1 MLIDQRA
8 VAAGQSYTVSGIA
21 AAQNRYLTITNDSP
35 FDISYYFDNNSTDAR
50 TLAPGGVVDNE
61 EPAQAA
67 PSLTPSLGWNGG
79 ITVTVAQPLGGMTPT
94 NPPAQQVTLEGFSQ
108 PRRVARSSLARVVNV
123 GNAVTVGTSNILQGT
138 GQSRAVTTRDLPGIV
153 PDRSPLLIPA
163 IANPVGDPTSIGLA
177 PLDASG
183 NPVTTAA
190 LLLAPTLLDSFAPV
204 KCESTLAVVGSV
216 SKVANMAT
224 DGALGVAGVVR
235 APGPV
240 TVASTASQTILS
252 HTPVANG
259 FFRASVHMLLR
270 NGTSGNAITLSVTY
284 TDADGASRT
293 TFFVLASGSTFS
305 VAAGVTSFGNSAWTG
320 EPLCFYATTTGAIT
334 IAFRDPTNTP
344 NDTVNA
350 VLERLA

>member
-8 VAAGQSYTVSGIA
+8 VAAGDSYTVSGIA

-35 FDISYYFDNNSTDAR
+35 FDISYFFDNNSTDAR

-67 PSLTPSLGWNGG
+67 PSLTPSLGWGG
-79 ITVTVAQPLGGMTPT
+79 SITVTAAQPLGGTAPS

-138 GQSRAVTTRDLPGIV
+138 AQSRAVTTRDLPGIA
-153 PDRSPLLIPA
+153 PDKSPLLIPA
-163 IANPVGDPTSIGLA
+163 IANPTGDTTSIGLA

-190 LLLAPTLLDSFAPV
+190 LLLAPTLLDSLAPV
-204 KCESTLAVVGSV
+204 QCESTLAVVGKV

-224 DGALGVAGVVR
+224 DGALGVVAVPT
-235 APGPV
+235 APAPV
-240 TVASTASQTILS
+240 TVTVTTAQNIIVF
-252 HTPVANG
+252 TPPGNG
-259 FFRASVHMLLR
+259 WYRAGISFVLG
-270 NGTSGNAITLSVTY
+270 NGVSGNAITAMVSY
-284 TDADGASRT
+284 QDATGVNRGAN
-293 TFFVLASGSTFS
+293 FAMVNGSTN
-305 VAAGVTSFGNSAWTG
+305 VIAAGITSMANGGWAC
-320 EPLCFYATTTGAIT
+320 EPLMFYAKTGAQIT
-334 IAFRDPTNTP
+334 ISFRDPTNTP
-344 NDTVNA
+344 NDTVIA